1 MLFTPKY
8 NTYDDAVAA
17 LEVAKWLYS
26 EADRE
31 YREYFEFAGNEK
43 GDKHAK
49 FLYKQVKSAYRN
61 LEKTLAGIRQSGFSQ
76 LATNYLLVGA

>member
-8 NTYDDAVAA
+8 QTYEDAAAA
-17 LEVAKWLYS
+17 LEVARWLYE

-31 YREYFEFAGNEK
+31 YREYYAFCGDSK
-43 GDKHAK
+43 DKHAK

-61 LEKTLAGIRQSGFSQ
+61 LEKTLAGVRQSGFST
-76 LATNYLLVGA
+76 LATNYLLSGA